1 MSQPLGV
8 PPSGIQV
15 GAGISFGAGIGLGAS
30 ITQPSFTVS
39 PTDIQVNGS
48 GQWYRGYSS
57 ISQTDFTSD
66 GDYLYNGV
74 TYNIT
79 NPTLYNQIT
88 QAYSSASL
96 TTSDVYAWNV
106 TWTIGGTGVVRLAID
121 AAGSNTLVL
130 APIDQTDTQWQSG
143 SDNGPTQIGTF
154 GFPATF
160 TLHTPTTQI
169 GNNSNW
175 C

>member
-1 MSQPLGV
+1 MVAYKIQLGA
-8 PPSGIQV
+8 GITV
-15 GAGISFGAGIGLGAS
+15 GAGVGLGES
-30 ITQPSFTVS
+30 GGSGTSFTVS

-48 GQWYRGYSS
+48 GQWYHGYSS

-74 TYNIT
+74 TYTIT

-96 TTSDVYAWNV
+96 NTGDVYAWNV

-121 AAGSNTLVL
+121 AAGSNTLVI